1 MSPAIVAQVSAR
13 INQMLA
19 RKDVVDKLTAMGADV
34 APAGAADF
42 GAYMTAQLS
51 VWGRKVQEA
60 GIQPE

>member
-1 MSPAIVAQVSAR
+1 
-13 INQMLA
+13 MLA